1 MTEKMTEGRIR
12 LGQEIL
18 RRRKAMGMTQEELAS
33 RMGVSRQSV
42 AKWETG
48 QSSPDIDRLALL
60 RDVLQTSLD
69 ELIVPAG
76 RDPIPTPAPPA
87 EDSVRPAQAGPV
99 RTFRL
104 LPLILGTLLF
114 CCGLGG
120 LAALWIFSR
129 LHPVRLADWDG
140 SLHTGLEGYLMATGL
155 WPVLLL
161 ACILLGCGSLTLL
174 YLWGTRR
181 KDARPC
187 GARTAQATLFHL
199 RLKTADSEDRPAGTR
214 TMPFWPLFS
223 RAFLPGSGRPS
234 NGSPPAL
241 SAHVSHLP
249 GWRVRRPGMNH
260 LCRTSRKSP
269 ASSETTE
276 VFKVRGL

>member
-69 ELIVPAG
+69 ELIVPVG

-87 EDSVRPAQAGPV
+87 EDSVRPAQAGPA

-104 LPLILGTLLF
+104 LP
-114 CCGLGG
+114 
-120 LAALWIFSR
+120 
-129 LHPVRLADWDG
+129 
-140 SLHTGLEGYLMATGL
+140 
-155 WPVLLL
+155 
-161 ACILLGCGSLTLL
+161 
-174 YLWGTRR
+174 
-181 KDARPC
+181 
-187 GARTAQATLFHL
+187 
-199 RLKTADSEDRPAGTR
+199 
-214 TMPFWPLFS
+214 
-223 RAFLPGSGRPS
+223 
-234 NGSPPAL
+234 
-241 SAHVSHLP
+241 
-249 GWRVRRPGMNH
+249 
-260 LCRTSRKSP
+260 
-269 ASSETTE
+269 
-276 VFKVRGL
+276 

>member
-1 MTEKMTEGRIR
+1 MKNARIR

-48 QSSPDIDRLALL
+48 LSSPDIDRLALL

-69 ELIVPAG
+69 ELIAPAG
-76 RDPIPTPAPPA
+76 RELIPEPVPPA
-87 EDSVRPAQAGPV
+87 EDSVRPEPAGPV
-99 RTFRL
+99 RNLRL

-120 LAALWIFSR
+120 LAALWVLSR
-129 LHPVRLADWDG
+129 LHPVRLVDWDG
-140 SLHTGLEGYLMATGL
+140 SLHTGLEGYLMAAGL

-174 YLWGTRR
+174 
-181 KDARPC
+181 
-187 GARTAQATLFHL
+187 
-199 RLKTADSEDRPAGTR
+199 
-214 TMPFWPLFS
+214 
-223 RAFLPGSGRPS
+223 
-234 NGSPPAL
+234 
-241 SAHVSHLP
+241 
-249 GWRVRRPGMNH
+249 
-260 LCRTSRKSP
+260 
-269 ASSETTE
+269 
-276 VFKVRGL
+276 

>member
-1 MTEKMTEGRIR
+1 MKNARIR

-76 RDPIPTPAPPA
+76 REPIPAPAPA
-87 EDSVRPAQAGPV
+87 EDSMRLAPAGPV
-99 RTFRL
+99 HNFRL

-120 LAALWIFSR
+120 LAVLWVLSR

-181 KDARPC
+181 KDA
-187 GARTAQATLFHL
+187 
-199 RLKTADSEDRPAGTR
+199 
-214 TMPFWPLFS
+214 
-223 RAFLPGSGRPS
+223 
-234 NGSPPAL
+234 
-241 SAHVSHLP
+241 
-249 GWRVRRPGMNH
+249 
-260 LCRTSRKSP
+260 
-269 ASSETTE
+269 
-276 VFKVRGL
+276 

>member
-140 SLHTGLEGYLMATGL
+140 SLHTGLEGDLMATGL

-181 KDARPC
+181 KDA
-187 GARTAQATLFHL
+187 
-199 RLKTADSEDRPAGTR
+199 
-214 TMPFWPLFS
+214 
-223 RAFLPGSGRPS
+223 
-234 NGSPPAL
+234 
-241 SAHVSHLP
+241 
-249 GWRVRRPGMNH
+249 
-260 LCRTSRKSP
+260 
-269 ASSETTE
+269 
-276 VFKVRGL
+276 

>member
-1 MTEKMTEGRIR
+1 MKNARIR

-48 QSSPDIDRLALL
+48 LSSPDIDRLVLL

-69 ELIVPAG
+69 ELIAPAG
-76 RDPIPTPAPPA
+76 RELIPVPVPPA
-87 EDSVRPAQAGPV
+87 EDSVRPAPAGPV
-99 RTFRL
+99 RNLRL
-104 LPLILGTLLF
+104 LP
-114 CCGLGG
+114 LGG
-120 LAALWIFSR
+120 LAALWVLSR
-129 LHPVRLADWDG
+129 LHPVRLVDWDG

-181 KDARPC
+181 KN
-187 GARTAQATLFHL
+187 
-199 RLKTADSEDRPAGTR
+199 S
-214 TMPFWPLFS
+214 
-223 RAFLPGSGRPS
+223 
-234 NGSPPAL
+234 
-241 SAHVSHLP
+241 
-249 GWRVRRPGMNH
+249 
-260 LCRTSRKSP
+260 
-269 ASSETTE
+269 
-276 VFKVRGL
+276 

>member
-1 MTEKMTEGRIR
+1 MKNARIR

-48 QSSPDIDRLALL
+48 LSSPDIDRLALL

-69 ELIVPAG
+69 ELIAPAG
-76 RDPIPTPAPPA
+76 RELIPEPVPPA
-87 EDSVRPAQAGPV
+87 EDSVRPEPAGPV
-99 RTFRL
+99 RNLRL

-120 LAALWIFSR
+120 LAALWVLSR
-129 LHPVRLADWDG
+129 LHPVRLVDWDG

-181 KDARPC
+181 KN
-187 GARTAQATLFHL
+187 
-199 RLKTADSEDRPAGTR
+199 S
-214 TMPFWPLFS
+214 
-223 RAFLPGSGRPS
+223 
-234 NGSPPAL
+234 
-241 SAHVSHLP
+241 
-249 GWRVRRPGMNH
+249 
-260 LCRTSRKSP
+260 
-269 ASSETTE
+269 
-276 VFKVRGL
+276 

>member
-48 QSSPDIDRLALL
+48 QSSPGIDRLALL

-76 RDPIPTPAPPA
+76 RELIPAPVPPVEESTPPA
-87 EDSVRPAQAGPV
+87 PVGPV
-99 RTFRL
+99 RHVRF

-120 LAALWIFSR
+120 LAALWVLSR
-129 LHPVRLADWDG
+129 LYPVRLVDWDG

-181 KDARPC
+181 KN
-187 GARTAQATLFHL
+187 
-199 RLKTADSEDRPAGTR
+199 S
-214 TMPFWPLFS
+214 
-223 RAFLPGSGRPS
+223 
-234 NGSPPAL
+234 
-241 SAHVSHLP
+241 
-249 GWRVRRPGMNH
+249 
-260 LCRTSRKSP
+260 
-269 ASSETTE
+269 
-276 VFKVRGL
+276 

>member
-69 ELIVPAG
+69 DLIVPAG
-76 RDPIPTPAPPA
+76 RELIPAPVPPVEESTHPA
-87 EDSVRPAQAGPV
+87 PAGHVRHV
-99 RTFRL
+99 RF

-114 CCGLGG
+114 FCGLGG
-120 LAALWIFSR
+120 LTALWILSR

-181 KDARPC
+181 KNSCPRQRCARK
-187 GARTAQATLFHL
+187 AVSIR
-199 RLKTADSEDRPAGTR
+199 RPAR
-214 TMPFWPLFS
+214 Q
-223 RAFLPGSGRPS
+223 
-234 NGSPPAL
+234 
-241 SAHVSHLP
+241 
-249 GWRVRRPGMNH
+249 
-260 LCRTSRKSP
+260 
-269 ASSETTE
+269 
-276 VFKVRGL
+276 

>member
-1 MTEKMTEGRIR
+1 MTEKMTDGRIR

-76 RDPIPTPAPPA
+76 RDPIPAPAPPA
-87 EDSVRPAQAGPV
+87 EDCVRPAQAGPV

-120 LAALWIFSR
+120 LTTLWIFSR

-181 KDARPC
+181 KDA
-187 GARTAQATLFHL
+187 
-199 RLKTADSEDRPAGTR
+199 
-214 TMPFWPLFS
+214 
-223 RAFLPGSGRPS
+223 
-234 NGSPPAL
+234 
-241 SAHVSHLP
+241 
-249 GWRVRRPGMNH
+249 
-260 LCRTSRKSP
+260 
-269 ASSETTE
+269 
-276 VFKVRGL
+276 